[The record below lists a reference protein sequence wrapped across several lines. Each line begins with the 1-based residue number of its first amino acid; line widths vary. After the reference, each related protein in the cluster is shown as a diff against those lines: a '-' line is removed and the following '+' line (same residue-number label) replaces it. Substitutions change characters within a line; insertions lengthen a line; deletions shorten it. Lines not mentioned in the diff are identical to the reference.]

1 MANKND
7 LVADYQVL
15 LSGSTR
21 DDVKVGNPYEIDY
34 LIQYDIK
41 VNKIIKVP
49 SYPGYV
55 WVVPNE
61 DESLRLKSVMK
72 KNVLSSSKLIFK
84 FFKIVFDITR
94 GVEYRRK
101 EFFWGSAVEIYNPKG
116 ATIAISELNF
126 RKHTDIGAAIPVSI
140 HSNNSNI
147 KFTFNY
153 NRETID
159 IVLSLH
165 YHGYWPKCADGWKRY
180 KKVLKTECYEAIL
193 EHGVSMVCKVPVKD
207 TRIFDSRTKMFRL
220 SFSFAESKL
229 FEYVTPEQKE
239 AYKILKILR
248 DKHFPKRS
256 RELDI
261 HDKHLRAK
269 LTSYHLKSV
278 FLTLAIGNYEKRDV
292 RGWLVLLLKEIIFC
306 LQKQSIKHH
315 FIDDLELFTYTIG
328 KDDFQL
334 QGENYKYYNYEDS
347 DKNDF
352 FPSRVKDCQDLK
364 NIFAEILEKL
374 PDDLSAVRAERLFRT
389 KIYFI

>member
-1 MANKND
+1 M
-7 LVADYQVL
+7 
-15 LSGSTR
+15 
-21 DDVKVGNPYEIDY
+21 
-34 LIQYDIK
+34 
-41 VNKIIKVP
+41 
-49 SYPGYV
+49 
-55 WVVPNE
+55 
-61 DESLRLKSVMK
+61 
-72 KNVLSSSKLIFK
+72 
-84 FFKIVFDITR
+84 
-94 GVEYRRK
+94 
-101 EFFWGSAVEIYNPKG
+101 EIYNPKG

-207 TRIFDSRTKMFRL
+207 TRIFDSRTEMFRL

-315 FIDDLELFTYTIG
+315 CIDDLELLAYTIG

-374 PDDLSAVRAERLFRT
+374 PDDLSAVRAECLFRT